1 MNLFK
6 FVKGLRFNADVHGF
20 KISFKTCAQ
29 EKTGFAN
36 KVSKIVLA
44 HTIKK
49 KAEAVYARS
58 DLNQRR
64 KRDDGALGRVSC
76 TLIDYPV
83 GEGAHTQVPL
93 FLIP

>member
-1 MNLFK
+1 MNLSK
-6 FVKGLRFNADVHGF
+6 FVKGLSFNADVNGLRT
-20 KISFKTCAQ
+20 SFKTCAQ

-36 KVSKIVLA
+36 KVSEIVLA

-49 KAEAVYARS
+49 KAEAAYARS